1 MKKKIVFISIVVIM
15 SIIALG
21 QTVNEN
27 YESPFVNVV
36 EVAAPAVVKV
46 DTVTTTTSSYNN
58 EEYPEFFDDFFKR
71 FFSYPD
77 NPQEEYKQ
85 YGLGSG
91 FIISED
97 GYIVTNEHVVGG
109 ADEITVSLLDGR
121 EYKAK
126 YIGGDEELDIAVI
139 QISPEGEELPIVD
152 LGDSDDINVGEWAIA
167 IGNPLGFQ
175 HTVTV
180 GVVSATGRHIQKPDY
195 SGYYSNLIQT
205 DANINPGNSGGPLLN
220 IHGEVI
226 GINTAIVS
234 SDIGTTLGFAI
245 PINNVKRYLDSLIEN
260 GEATKGYLGIYFRS
274 ITEEDINSL
283 GLKVKKGALVTDVV
297 DGSPADIAGIQP
309 LDVIT
314 KVQNIDVSSS
324 DELVASIHS
333 FPAGSEAEITI
344 NRDGEILILPVTFG
358 ESEISQ
364 ETNIGDN
371 TTNEEKAIDEGIAA
385 ELGFNVGNIDKDQI
399 EKYDLNPN
407 LKGVIITSITPGK
420 IGEMLGL
427 SAGDVITEIR
437 INGAK
442 YSIGSVSIYNDTI
455 NKIMKNDY
463 VAMIVVSNGIKTILS
478 FKY

>member
-1 MKKKIVFISIVVIM
+1 MKKILFITFILFIGIM
-15 SIIALG
+15 TLG
-21 QTVNEN
+21 QKVNED

-46 DTVTTTTSSYNN
+46 DVVTTTSYNYS

-77 NPQEEYKQ
+77 VPEEEYKQ

-91 FIISED
+91 FIISEE
-97 GYIVTNEHVVGG
+97 GYILTNEHVVGN

-126 YIGGDEELDIAVI
+126 YIGGDTELDIAVI
-139 QISPEGEELPIVD
+139 QISPEGEELPIVE
-152 LGDSDDINVGEWAIA
+152 LGDSDSILVGEWAIA

-234 SDIGTTLGFAI
+234 PNVGTTLGFAI
-245 PINNVKRYLDSLIEN
+245 PINNVKRYLTSLIEN
-260 GEATKGYLGIYFRS
+260 GEAVKGYLGIYFRS
-274 ITEEDINSL
+274 ISEEDINSL

-297 DGSPADIAGIQP
+297 DDSPASLSGIQP

-314 KVQNIDVSSS
+314 KVQNIDISNS
-324 DELVASIHS
+324 DELVAAIHS
-333 FPAGSEAEITI
+333 FPAGSETEITV
-344 NRDGEILILPVTFG
+344 NRDGEELVLPVTFG
-358 ESEISQ
+358 QPNDYEQEEESSIGKEEEEKETSKNINLGIEVEGISSEI
-364 ETNIGDN
+364 
-371 TTNEEKAIDEGIAA
+371 
-385 ELGFNVGNIDKDQI
+385 I
-399 EKYDLNPN
+399 EKYELNPN
-407 LKGVIITSITPGK
+407 VKGVVIVSVEQGK

-427 SAGDVITEIR
+427 SSGDVISELR
-437 INGAK
+437 INGTK
-442 YSIGSVSIYNDTI
+442 YSIEDVSSFNEALEDI
-455 NKIMKNDY
+455 KKNDY
-463 VAMIVVSNGIKTILS
+463 VAIIVVTNGIKTILS

>member
-1 MKKKIVFISIVVIM
+1 
-15 SIIALG
+15 
-21 QTVNEN
+21 
-27 YESPFVNVV
+27 
-36 EVAAPAVVKV
+36 
-46 DTVTTTTSSYNN
+46 
-58 EEYPEFFDDFFKR
+58 
-71 FFSYPD
+71 
-77 NPQEEYKQ
+77 
-85 YGLGSG
+85 
-91 FIISED
+91 
-97 GYIVTNEHVVGG
+97 
-109 ADEITVSLLDGR
+109 
-121 EYKAK
+121 
-126 YIGGDEELDIAVI
+126 
-139 QISPEGEELPIVD
+139 
-152 LGDSDDINVGEWAIA
+152 
-167 IGNPLGFQ
+167 
-175 HTVTV
+175 
-180 GVVSATGRHIQKPDY
+180 
-195 SGYYSNLIQT
+195 
-205 DANINPGNSGGPLLN
+205 
-220 IHGEVI
+220 
-226 GINTAIVS
+226 
-234 SDIGTTLGFAI
+234 
-245 PINNVKRYLDSLIEN
+245 
-260 GEATKGYLGIYFRS
+260 
-274 ITEEDINSL
+274 
-283 GLKVKKGALVTDVV
+283 VKKGALVTDVV